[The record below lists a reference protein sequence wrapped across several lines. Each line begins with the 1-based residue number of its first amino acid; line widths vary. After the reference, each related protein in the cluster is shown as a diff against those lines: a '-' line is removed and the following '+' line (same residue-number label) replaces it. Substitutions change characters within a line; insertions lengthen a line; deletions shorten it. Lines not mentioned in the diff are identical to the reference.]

1 MTAPSPH
8 DATLALV
15 HEGWNHLMSQRPLAA
30 WGTWQRALRLD
41 PDSAAARQ
49 ALQTLESAPDLP
61 LAARKVYRFRKPE
74 SEAQRARWDRMLRN
88 GDASELHSAAQA
100 FGQLAREAPDDADA
114 WFNQALCLAWAGHD
128 REAIECLDQVTRLEA
143 DSHPKAAAEAWT
155 LAEILRQGGGAESLS
170 DDLRYACTFRWEP
183 DQTARLLASFPEIR
197 RIPAP
202 RDPTRAESPQGELE
216 VLEWLDRP
224 FPAAADVR
232 SEADL
237 AHVLATVYITP
248 GLLRLSSPRVE
259 TLELAEEKLRRL
271 LGTEVEPIE
280 RVAAPLPLP
289 FLDADVWTT
298 RLPEGLDRDLAH
310 SLTRETVEA
319 YYENQW
325 IHRPRQG
332 LDGLSP
338 LAAAQDARRGDAI
351 ARVKLEA
358 VIRVREQLGIR
369 SSAVAMY
376 QGYPFDRIR
385 RRLGLELD
393 CATAVDPRDVSCA
406 ALPELHDLDPEDLD
420 DARLVEAFK
429 SAAGF
434 RDDALTT
441 RFAAALAGRD
451 TALLGRL
458 DISGLFAPLVR
469 QAMER
474 GNPAEAL
481 GWLDRART
489 IGTEATRHTFDT
501 WRAEILAR
509 TGRPDEA
516 VRIYEDLVDSTPPT
530 ASQVALDAALTLL
543 DNGYPSQASG
553 FLKRACELAGET
565 PDSWVRNLASRHLR
579 SLSLEDV
586 ETGSRP

>member
-1 MTAPSPH
+1 MTAPSGH

-30 WGTWQRALRLD
+30 WGSWQRALRLD

-49 ALQTLESAPDLP
+49 ALLTLESAPDLP
-61 LAARKVYRFRKPE
+61 SAARKVYRFRKPD
-74 SEAQRARWDRMLRN
+74 SEAQRARWDRTLRN
-88 GDASELHSAAQA
+88 GDASQLRTAAQA
-100 FGQLAREAPDDADA
+100 FGQLALEAPDDADA

-128 REAIECLDQVTRLEA
+128 REAIDCLDQVTRLEA
-143 DSHPKAAAEAWT
+143 ESRPKEAAEAWT

-170 DDLRYACTFRWEP
+170 DDLRYACTYRWEP
-183 DQTARLLASFPEIR
+183 GQTARLLALFPEIR

-202 RDPTRAESPQGELE
+202 RDPTREESPQGELE

-224 FPAAADVR
+224 FPGVADVQ
-232 SEADL
+232 SEEDL
-237 AHVLATVYITP
+237 AHVLASVYITP

-271 LGTEVEPIE
+271 LGTEVDPLE

-310 SLTRETVEA
+310 SLARETVEA

-369 SSAVAMY
+369 SSALAIY
-376 QGYPFDRIR
+376 QGYPFDRLR
-385 RRLGLELD
+385 RRLGLDLD
-393 CATAVDPRDVSCA
+393 CAAAVDPYDLSCA
-406 ALPELHDLDPEDLD
+406 ALPELHDLEPEDLD
-420 DARLVEAFK
+420 DAQLVEAFK

-434 RDDALTT
+434 RDDQLTT

-451 TALLGRL
+451 TASPRKL
-458 DISGLFAPLVR
+458 DITGLFAPLVR
-469 QAMER
+469 QAMQR

-489 IGTEATRHTFDT
+489 LGTEASWQTFDI

-509 TGRPDEA
+509 TGRPQEA
-516 VRIYEDLVDSTPPT
+516 SRIYQDLVALDPSTAP
-530 ASQVALDAALTLL
+530 QVALDAALTLL
-543 DNGYPSQASG
+543 DNGHATQAG
-553 FLKRACELAGET
+553 DFLKRACDLARDR
-565 PDSWVRNLASRHLR
+565 PDSWVLGLASRHLE
-579 SLSLEDV
+579 SLSQNEG
-586 ETGSRP
+586 EMAPRH